1 MVMVHQARTWA
12 IASALA
18 LAPLSTFVPG
28 TALAGPPDDPS
39 GSNFIADVVERV
51 IPAVVN
57 ITTEKTRRPSPQ
69 GNGFPPFF
77 QDMVPN
83 GSPHR
88 ERGAGSGVVITADGF
103 IVTNSH
109 VVYDTDTVR
118 VTFADGRSFKAKV
131 IGSDRPADIALI
143 KIDGA
148 SFSHLELGDSQKLR
162 LCETVIAIGNPFGLG
177 QTVTRGI
184 VSAKGRAGMNI
195 VDYEDF
201 IQTDA
206 AINPGNSGG
215 ALVNLK
221 GELVGINSAILSR
234 NGGSNGI
241 GFAVPTNMVRPII
254 DQLKSSGRVR
264 RGFMGIGIQD
274 LTPDLAE
281 SLNLGNELVGVLV
294 NEVRDDGPAAKADL
308 KTGDVI
314 VAVNGKNARTASE
327 LRNTIAILGPGGKAK
342 IDLVRDNKK
351 RSITIALVE
360 KKDDEAGVE
369 KAVPEDSLLSGLNVR
384 DMSDD
389 LRRRVN
395 APAGVEGVVV
405 VGVQPGSPAQEAGLT
420 EGDVITHVDR
430 KKITS
435 IAELKNLGLDNKDK
449 VLLRVWSSG
458 ASKFVVLRK

>member
-1 MVMVHQARTWA
+1 
-12 IASALA
+12 
-18 LAPLSTFVPG
+18 
-28 TALAGPPDDPS
+28 
-39 GSNFIADVVERV
+39 
-51 IPAVVN
+51 
-57 ITTEKTRRPSPQ
+57 
-69 GNGFPPFF
+69 
-77 QDMVPN
+77 
-83 GSPHR
+83 
-88 ERGAGSGVVITADGF
+88 VVITADGF

-162 LCETVIAIGNPFGLG
+162 LGETVIAIGNPFGLG

-254 DQLKSSGRVR
+254 DQLKNSGRVR

-314 VAVNGKNARTASE
+314 VAVNGKNTRTASE

-351 RSITIALVE
+351 RSVTIALVE

-369 KAVPEDSLLSGLNVR
+369 KAAPEDSLLSGLNVR

-395 APAGVEGVVV
+395 APAGVDGVVV
-405 VGVQPGSPAQEAGLT
+405 VGVQPGSPAQEAGLS

-430 KKITS
+430 KKVTS